1 MNRKRFKSFFSN
13 LKLGKG
19 GESMESNPEM
29 GKLLDILGN
38 ETRRR
43 ILILLTKRPY
53 FVSELSQELGVGQK
67 AVLEHLRILEK
78 AGLIEGR
85 IEKIPRGRP
94 RKYYT
99 IKRGFRLEVLLTP
112 YTFGTEVYEPKRPR
126 RTANYTQAKELIK
139 STEPLETKIGE
150 LLNFLE
156 DIEKR
161 MEDAMKTKQELEEVR
176 LLVETYIENL
186 FRRIAQENEEEFEK
200 LIREFGA
207 RLPRKMLEDLDDF

>member
-1 MNRKRFKSFFSN
+1 
-13 LKLGKG
+13 
-19 GESMESNPEM
+19 MESGEM

-85 IEKIPRGRP
+85 TEKIPRGRP

-112 YTFGTEVYEPKRPR
+112 YTFGTEMYEPKKPR
-126 RTANYTQAKELIK
+126 QTAEYAQARQLIK
-139 STEPLETKIGE
+139 STEPVETKINE
-150 LLNFLE
+150 LLQFLGE
-156 DIEKR
+156 IER
-161 MEDAMKTKQELEEVR
+161 RVDEVMRTKQELEEVR
-176 LLVETYIENL
+176 LLIETYIENL
-186 FRRIAQENEEEFEK
+186 LRRIAQENEREFER
-200 LIREFGA
+200 LMREFGP
-207 RLPRKMLEDLDDF
+207 RLPRKIVEDLNDF

>member
-1 MNRKRFKSFFSN
+1 
-13 LKLGKG
+13 
-19 GESMESNPEM
+19 MESGEM

-85 IEKIPRGRP
+85 TEKIPRGRP

-112 YTFGTEVYEPKRPR
+112 YTFGTEMYEPKKPR
-126 RTANYTQAKELIK
+126 QTAEYAQARRLIK
-139 STEPLETKIGE
+139 STEPVETKIGE
-150 LLNFLE
+150 LLQFLGE
-156 DIEKR
+156 IER
-161 MEDAMKTKQELEEVR
+161 RVDEVMRTKQELEEVR
-176 LLVETYIENL
+176 LLIETYIENL
-186 FRRIAQENEEEFEK
+186 LRRIAQENEREFER
-200 LIREFGA
+200 LMREFGP
-207 RLPRKMLEDLDDF
+207 RLPRKIVEDLNDF

>member
-1 MNRKRFKSFFSN
+1 
-13 LKLGKG
+13 
-19 GESMESNPEM
+19 MEDNNKEM
-29 GKLLDILGN
+29 SRLLDILGN

-85 IEKIPRGRP
+85 TEKIPRGRP

-112 YTFGTEVYEPKRPR
+112 YTFGTEMYEPKRPR
-126 RTANYTQAKELIK
+126 ETAEYLQARELIK
-139 STEPLETKIGE
+139 STEPVETKIGE
-150 LLNFLE
+150 LLQFLGE
-156 DIEKR
+156 IER
-161 MEDAMKTKQELEEVR
+161 RVDEVMRTKQELEEVR

-186 FRRIAQENEEEFEK
+186 FRRIAQENEREFER
-200 LIREFGA
+200 LMREFGP
-207 RLPRKMLEDLDDF
+207 RLPRKIVEDLNDF

>member
-1 MNRKRFKSFFSN
+1 
-13 LKLGKG
+13 
-19 GESMESNPEM
+19 MESNKKM

-67 AVLEHLRILEK
+67 AVLEHLRILEN

-85 IEKIPRGRP
+85 TEKIPRGRP

-112 YTFGTEVYEPKRPR
+112 YAFGTEMYEPKAPR
-126 RTANYTQAKELIK
+126 QTKEYDQARSLIK
-139 STEPLETKIGE
+139 STEPAEAKIDE
-150 LLNFLE
+150 LLTFLTE
-156 DIEKR
+156 IQDRIEEIIR
-161 MEDAMKTKQELEEVR
+161 TKQELEEVR
-176 LLVETYIENL
+176 LLTETYIESL
-186 FRRIAQENEEEFEK
+186 FRRMAQEDMREFERLLK
-200 LIREFGA
+200 AFA
-207 RLPRKMLEDLDDF
+207 PRLPRKILEDLEDF

>member
-1 MNRKRFKSFFSN
+1 
-13 LKLGKG
+13 
-19 GESMESNPEM
+19 MESGEM

-67 AVLEHLRILEK
+67 AVLEHLRILER

-85 IEKIPRGRP
+85 TEKIPRGRP

-112 YTFGTEVYEPKRPR
+112 YTFGTEMYEPKKPR
-126 RTANYTQAKELIK
+126 QTAEYVQARQLIK
-139 STEPLETKIGE
+139 STEPVGTKINE
-150 LLNFLE
+150 LIQFLNE
-156 DIEKR
+156 IER
-161 MEDAMKTKQELEEVR
+161 RVDEVMKTKQELEEVR

-186 FRRIAQENEEEFEK
+186 LRRIAQENEREFER
-200 LIREFGA
+200 LMRELGP
-207 RLPRKMLEDLDDF
+207 RLPRKIVEDLNDF

>member
-1 MNRKRFKSFFSN
+1 
-13 LKLGKG
+13 
-19 GESMESNPEM
+19 MESGEM

-38 ETRRR
+38 ETRRK

-85 IEKIPRGRP
+85 TEKIPRGRP

-112 YTFGTEVYEPKRPR
+112 YTFGTEMYEPKKPR
-126 RTANYTQAKELIK
+126 QTTEYVQARQLIK
-139 STEPLETKIGE
+139 STQPTEVKIRE
-150 LLNFLE
+150 LLQFLGE
-156 DIEKR
+156 IER
-161 MEDAMKTKQELEEVR
+161 RVEEVMRTKQELEEVR
-176 LLVETYIENL
+176 LLIETYIENL
-186 FRRIAQENEEEFEK
+186 LRRIAQENEKEFEK
-200 LIREFGA
+200 LMKEFGPKLPKKILDDLREF
-207 RLPRKMLEDLDDF
+207 

>member
-1 MNRKRFKSFFSN
+1 MDA
-13 LKLGKG
+13 
-19 GESMESNPEM
+19 EDM

-67 AVLEHLRILEK
+67 AVLEHLRILEG

-99 IKRGFRLEVLLTP
+99 IKRGFRMEVLLTP
-112 YTFGTEVYEPKRPR
+112 YAFGTEMYEPKRPR
-126 RTANYTQAKELIK
+126 QTEEYSRARDLIK
-139 STEPLETKIGE
+139 STEPVEEKVDE
-150 LLNFLE
+150 LLTFLQE
-156 DIEKR
+156 VEARIDELIR
-161 MEDAMKTKQELEEVR
+161 TKQELEEVR
-176 LLVETYIENL
+176 LLTETYIENL
-186 FRRIAQENEEEFEK
+186 LRRMAREDEREFEVILRK
-200 LIREFGA
+200 FG
-207 RLPRKMLEDLDDF
+207 RRMPRKILEDLNDF

>member
-1 MNRKRFKSFFSN
+1 
-13 LKLGKG
+13 
-19 GESMESNPEM
+19 MESREM

-38 ETRRR
+38 ETRRK

-85 IEKIPRGRP
+85 TEKIPRGRP

-112 YTFGTEVYEPKRPR
+112 YTFGTEMYEPKKPR
-126 RTANYTQAKELIK
+126 QTAEYAQARQLIK
-139 STEPLETKIGE
+139 STEPAEVKIRE
-150 LLNFLE
+150 LLQFLGEIERRVE
-156 DIEKR
+156 DV
-161 MEDAMKTKQELEEVR
+161 MKTKQELEEVR
-176 LLVETYIENL
+176 LLIETYIENL
-186 FRRIAQENEEEFEK
+186 LRRIAQENEKEFEK
-200 LIREFGA
+200 LIKEFGPK
-207 RLPRKMLEDLDDF
+207 LPRKILDDLKSF

>member
-1 MNRKRFKSFFSN
+1 
-13 LKLGKG
+13 
-19 GESMESNPEM
+19 MESGEM

-85 IEKIPRGRP
+85 TEKIPRGRP

-112 YTFGTEVYEPKRPR
+112 YTFGTEMYEPKKPRP
-126 RTANYTQAKELIK
+126 TAEYAQARQLIK
-139 STEPLETKIGE
+139 STEPVETKIGE
-150 LLNFLE
+150 LLQFLGE
-156 DIEKR
+156 IER
-161 MEDAMKTKQELEEVR
+161 RVDEVMRTKQELEEVR
-176 LLVETYIENL
+176 LLIETYIENL
-186 FRRIAQENEEEFEK
+186 LRRIAQENEREFER
-200 LIREFGA
+200 LMREFGP
-207 RLPRKMLEDLDDF
+207 RLPRKIVEDLNDF

>member
-1 MNRKRFKSFFSN
+1 
-13 LKLGKG
+13 
-19 GESMESNPEM
+19 MESGEM

-85 IEKIPRGRP
+85 TEKIPRGRP

-112 YTFGTEVYEPKRPR
+112 YTFGTEMYEPKKPR
-126 RTANYTQAKELIK
+126 QTAEYAQARQLIK
-139 STEPLETKIGE
+139 STEPVETKINE
-150 LLNFLE
+150 LLQFLGE
-156 DIEKR
+156 IER
-161 MEDAMKTKQELEEVR
+161 RVDEVMRTKQELEEVR
-176 LLVETYIENL
+176 LLIETYIESL
-186 FRRIAQENEEEFEK
+186 LRRIAQENEREFER
-200 LIREFGA
+200 LMREFGP
-207 RLPRKMLEDLDDF
+207 RLPRKIVEDLNDF

>member
-1 MNRKRFKSFFSN
+1 
-13 LKLGKG
+13 
-19 GESMESNPEM
+19 MESNPDM

-43 ILILLTKRPY
+43 ILLLLTRRPY

-67 AVLEHLRILEK
+67 AVLEHLKILER

-85 IEKIPRGRP
+85 VEKIPRGRP

-112 YTFGTEVYEPKRPR
+112 YSFGTEMYEPKKPR
-126 RTANYTQAKELIK
+126 KTEEYAQVRELIK
-139 STEPLETKIGE
+139 STEPVETKIDE
-150 LLNFLE
+150 LLDFLD

-161 MEDAMKTKQELEEVR
+161 VDEALRMRHELEEVR
-176 LLVETYIENL
+176 LLVETYIEGL
-186 FRRIAQENEEEFEK
+186 LRRVAQENERELEK
-200 LIREFGA
+200 ILREFGP
-207 RLPRKMLEDLDDF
+207 RLPRKILEDLEDF